1 MIGKPFFV
9 TMMWIFSFTTN
20 TVEISPTYQ
29 VEWVK
34 YSYQDTTYKLNFKF
48 GVIEKIDTLKIKQL

>member
-1 MIGKPFFV
+1 
-9 TMMWIFSFTTN
+9 MMWIFSFTTN

-48 GVIEKIDTLKIKQL
+48 GVIEKIDTLKIK